1 MLSAGSKTGGT
12 EMSDFTSEMRAYI
25 DREIKT
31 LQSLNLDELNTAVNA
46 ILDARERGGV
56 IYTMGNGGS
65 AATASHM
72 VCDFAKGA
80 SENLGGKK
88 FCFECLCDNTPI
100 VMAIANDISY
110 DDVFSFQLEKKLRAE
125 DLIIAIS
132 GSGNSKN
139 VIKAVEF
146 AKQVGTPVIGIT
158 GYSGGKLRELSNYRM
173 HVNIDDMQIAEDV
186 HMMFDHMIL
195 RVICALEI
203 KERVFS

>member
-1 MLSAGSKTGGT
+1 MNNFKAEMLLYIAT
-12 EMSDFTSEMRAYI
+12 EITA
-25 DREIKT
+25 
-31 LQSLNLDELNTAVNA
+31 LQGLNLDELNAAVNA
-46 ILDARERGGV
+46 ILEARERSGI

-80 SENLGGKK
+80 SEQLGGKK

-110 DDVFSFQLEKKLRAE
+110 DEVFSFQLEKKLRPE
-125 DLIIAIS
+125 DLVIAIS

-139 VIKAVEF
+139 IIKAVDY
-146 AKQVGTPVIGIT
+146 AKSVGTPVIGIT
-158 GYSGGKLRELSNYRM
+158 GYSGGKLMDIADYRM

-186 HMMFDHMIL
+186 HMMFDHMML
-195 RVICALEI
+195 RVLDLCAEH
-203 KERVFS
+203 RG

>member
-1 MLSAGSKTGGT
+1 
-12 EMSDFTSEMRAYI
+12 MSDFTSEMRAYI

-173 HVNIDDMQIAEDV
+173 HVNIDDMQIVEDV